1 MFSLL
6 VNCYLE
12 NKFQKKSRLVPPLI
26 RFLNSTGMKSFEI
39 SSIFARLD
47 VLNGIL
53 NRISQFTINAYI
65 LAVYLKEGGGSVF
78 TLIFCCF
85 FYIEN
90 FKIIIKKLYNNELKI
105 I

>member
-1 MFSLL
+1 
-6 VNCYLE
+6 
-12 NKFQKKSRLVPPLI
+12 
-26 RFLNSTGMKSFEI
+26 MKSFEI

-78 TLIFCCF
+78 TLMF
-85 FYIEN
+85 FVVKLD
-90 FKIIIKKLYNNELKI
+90 FKIAVDQQTRAHDHAHVWLIFGPILPNHLNMLKTMNTCI
-105 I
+105 